1 MFHFLFFLSFIT
13 IYKSPTKSDR
23 RIIFIH
29 SPQQVSQSKK
39 PKQAAAAME
48 TESQESKPHR
58 DSLISSFCEIASST
72 RDEATFFLE
81 SHNWDLDAALSTF
94 LDDHAA
100 ATAFPEA
107 ASAAAAFDNAAR
119 FSVLVDAPEIAAS
132 RSPSPSH
139 SQSPG
144 YSPSK
149 SPSRSRSPS
158 PNPSRRSYE
167 LRSRGK
173 KAVTKPSGGRSSGIR
188 TLADLNRP
196 ADDGDSG
203 GDSDEPQEYY
213 TGGEKRY
220 RLAFSP

>member
-1 MFHFLFFLSFIT
+1 
-13 IYKSPTKSDR
+13 
-23 RIIFIH
+23 
-29 SPQQVSQSKK
+29 
-39 PKQAAAAME
+39 ME
-48 TESQESKPHR
+48 TESQVSKPHR

-119 FSVLVDAPEIAAS
+119 FSALADAPDIAAS

-149 SPSRSRSPS
+149 SPSRSRSRSPS